1 MDSRL
6 IGETTY
12 KKIKIV
18 SGIKDS
24 NPELYKQMVLYNQ
37 TTLKLE
43 KARAMILIAKIR
55 EEALKGVD
63 EKEKKYP
70 DVLSE
75 QGELLCEALEH
86 QCDDIK
92 STIANNIGF
101 EEIKFEEKE
110 FDREN
115 FFKEK
120 APKIINELEE
130 NDQIEEETKKIE
142 LEALRE
148 ALRYD
153 ENDYKRRIPELLN
166 KRIKRYSNNSEM
178 CAILTSILNDF
189 NESRC
194 PKEKYNAL
202 YDAARAESLEEI
214 AKAFYPQ
221 TNIQG
226 SEGEGPDL

>member
-18 SGIKDS
+18 SGIEKS

-37 TTLKLE
+37 IVLTLE
-43 KARAMILIAKIR
+43 KARAMVLIAKIR

-70 DVLSE
+70 DSLSE
-75 QGELLCEALEH
+75 KGKLLCEELEH
-86 QCDDIK
+86 QCEDIK
-92 STIANNIGF
+92 SAIANNIEF
-101 EEIKFEEKE
+101 EEQE

-115 FFKEK
+115 FLKEK
-120 APKIINELEE
+120 APQIINELKE
-130 NDQIEEETKKIE
+130 NDRIEEETKKIE

-178 CAILTSILNDF
+178 CAILTSILNVF

-194 PKEKYNAL
+194 SKEKYDAL
-202 YDAARAESLEEI
+202 YVAARAESLEEI